1 MTEITELQLVQ
12 QQTNNV
18 TRQIATLKSDTEK
31 AVQANKKSYEACVQ
45 AGQSLLNDIE
55 ASGMNDAL
63 DEQAAEYVKRAKLT
77 EKSMTENRKKVTQ
90 VFDIV
95 RKGFTMMENLISVKN
110 TDSVVYKIQEK
121 RNEYAAYKLEQQRKA
136 EQERLRQERIK
147 EAKIKLKTDTI
158 DILNNLLT
166 EHSSAAIN
174 SLNNTFSL
182 LTLDNKDEVKKR
194 ITECSDVLDLGHL
207 FVANKPSYSSEVD
220 ENDAKEIMNS
230 AYKEVSA
237 SLLASY
243 KQTVNTTRDE
253 LLMKFDSKVSEL
265 LEIKKAEEERKRKEE
280 EARKAEEERKRKEEE
295 ARKAAE
301 EERKKQEEIQRVK
314 DEEERMRDLEANWN
328 WKAAGDDMIKME
340 DLDEIYDN
348 AEQIGDGK
356 RRASA
361 DIAFTGGDNF
371 VMWLWE
377 GWHCK
382 DLVVLRLDPKTL
394 VSVVEAKLRE
404 WGVEECN
411 FTYDMQGIGQYF
423 KGFFKDA
430 VPFNNQAAPIAQ
442 SHQEEEGIKYLY
454 KDLKSQCAFLF
465 YKMIKEKQISID
477 SALLERKYSG
487 NGFDKVPL
495 RQILQKER
503 KMLRRDENSD
513 DRGFKLLP
521 KKIAKKYVGHSPDF
535 FESWFYVMIFSLTK
549 KKNKKVKGLWM
560 LSR

>member
-1 MTEITELQLVQ
+1 MAEITELQLVQ

-77 EKSMTENRKKVTQ
+77 EKSMTENRKGVTQ

-166 EHSSAAIN
+166 ESSSSAIN
-174 SLNNTFSL
+174 SLNDTFTL
-182 LTLDNKDEVKKR
+182 LALDNKDEVKKR
-194 ITECSDVLDLGHL
+194 ITEFSDVLDLGHL

-220 ENDAKEIMNS
+220 ENDAKEIMNG
-230 AYKEVSA
+230 AYKEISA

-243 KQTVNTTRDE
+243 KQTVNATRDE

-301 EERKKQEEIQRVK
+301 EERKKQEEIQRIK
-314 DEEERMRDLEANWN
+314 DEEERKRKEAER
-328 WKAAGDDMIKME
+328 KAAEAERKAKEEAIRKA
-340 DLDEIYDN
+340 DEAAKEEQQRKLA
-348 AEQIGDGK
+348 AEQEKRDAENAAKHATAQAQSLFAQTSVGETGK
-356 RRASA
+356 QKIKVTKR
-361 DIAFTGGDNF
+361 
-371 VMWLWE
+371 
-377 GWHCK
+377 
-382 DLVVLRLDPKTL
+382 LVVTDKNAWLDIIQQWWTIEGSKMSPDKLASRLEFMRKACEKHAN
-394 VSVVEAKLRE
+394 S
-404 WGVEECN
+404 
-411 FTYDMQGIGQYF
+411 
-423 KGFFKDA
+423 
-430 VPFNNQAAPIAQ
+430 
-442 SHQEEEGIKYLY
+442 EEEYIVSPYIKY
-454 KDLKSQCAFLF
+454 
-465 YKMIKEKQISID
+465 E
-477 SALLERKYSG
+477 
-487 NGFDKVPL
+487 
-495 RQILQKER
+495 
-503 KMLRRDENSD
+503 DEVT
-513 DRGFKLLP
+513 
-521 KKIAKKYVGHSPDF
+521 AK
-535 FESWFYVMIFSLTK
+535 
-549 KKNKKVKGLWM
+549 
-560 LSR
+560 

>member
-1 MTEITELQLVQ
+1 MAEITELQLVQ

-77 EKSMTENRKKVTQ
+77 EKSMTENRKGVTQ

-166 EHSSAAIN
+166 ESSSSAIN
-174 SLNNTFSL
+174 SLNDTFTL
-182 LTLDNKDEVKKR
+182 LALDNKDEVKKR
-194 ITECSDVLDLGHL
+194 ITEFSDVLDLGHL

-220 ENDAKEIMNS
+220 ENDAKEIMNG
-230 AYKEVSA
+230 AYKEISA

-243 KQTVNTTRDE
+243 KQTVNATRDE

-301 EERKKQEEIQRVK
+301 EERKKQEEIQRIK
-314 DEEERMRDLEANWN
+314 DEEERKRKEAER
-328 WKAAGDDMIKME
+328 KAAEAERKAKEEAIRKV
-340 DLDEIYDN
+340 DEAAKEEQQRKLA
-348 AEQIGDGK
+348 AEQEKRDAENAAQHATAQAQSLFAQTSVGETGK
-356 RRASA
+356 QKIKVTKR
-361 DIAFTGGDNF
+361 
-371 VMWLWE
+371 
-377 GWHCK
+377 
-382 DLVVLRLDPKTL
+382 LVVTDKNAWLDIIQQWWTIEGSKMSPDKLASRLEFMRKACEKHAN
-394 VSVVEAKLRE
+394 S
-404 WGVEECN
+404 
-411 FTYDMQGIGQYF
+411 
-423 KGFFKDA
+423 
-430 VPFNNQAAPIAQ
+430 
-442 SHQEEEGIKYLY
+442 EEEYIVSPYIKY
-454 KDLKSQCAFLF
+454 
-465 YKMIKEKQISID
+465 E
-477 SALLERKYSG
+477 
-487 NGFDKVPL
+487 
-495 RQILQKER
+495 
-503 KMLRRDENSD
+503 DEVT
-513 DRGFKLLP
+513 
-521 KKIAKKYVGHSPDF
+521 AK
-535 FESWFYVMIFSLTK
+535 
-549 KKNKKVKGLWM
+549 
-560 LSR
+560 